1 MHYGGRGEALL
12 VHSGYILDVQ
22 IWLNCGWS
30 ATSAKLSTDKTMLK
44 TLARLLAIGAIA
56 APLAAQAVTFQFNAN
71 LNSAQEVSSNAA
83 TATGLA
89 VLFYNDGNT
98 VVTFDDS
105 YSFSLF
111 ASGLSGAITG
121 AHIHAPGLVGAN
133 GPVVVPLNVTPF
145 TFSNAGGSLLIGGA
159 GVAPPSALFLSQL
172 QGGQAYVNLHTAI
185 RPGGEIRGQL
195 FQVAVV
201 PEPETYA
208 MLLAGLGLIGWIGA
222 RRRNRT

>member
-1 MHYGGRGEALL
+1 
-12 VHSGYILDVQ
+12 
-22 IWLNCGWS
+22 
-30 ATSAKLSTDKTMLK
+30 MLK
-44 TLARLLAIGAIA
+44 TLARLLAIGAMA
-56 APLAAQAVTFQFNAN
+56 APLAAQALTFQFTAN
-71 LNSAQEVSSNAA
+71 LNSAQEVTSNPS

-98 VVTFDDS
+98 VVTTDDS
-105 YSFSLF
+105 YSFSLD

-121 AHIHAPGLVGAN
+121 AHIHAPGLVGVN
-133 GPVVVPLNVTPF
+133 GPVVVPLNGAAF

-159 GVAPPSALFLSQL
+159 GVAPPNASFLSQL
-172 QGGQAYVNLHTAI
+172 QGGQAYVNLHTALN
-185 RPGGEIRGQL
+185 PGGEIRGQL

-208 MLLAGLGLIGWIGA
+208 MMLAGLGLIGWIGA